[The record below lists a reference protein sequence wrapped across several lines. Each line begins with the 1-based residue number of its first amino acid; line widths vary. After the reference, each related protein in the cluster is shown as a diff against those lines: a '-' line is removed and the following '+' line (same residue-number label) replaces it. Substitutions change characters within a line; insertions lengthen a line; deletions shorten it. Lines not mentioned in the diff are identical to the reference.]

1 MENTQIQ
8 VSKKTRQ
15 VLKSLKLVKKES
27 YEEVILR
34 LIQSRKN
41 FKILTGGKQNG
52 N

>member
-34 LIQSRKN
+34 LIQDGR
-41 FKILTGGKQNG
+41 ILKGEK
-52 N
+52 